1 MKELLKRQN
10 YSFVKSTNSNF
21 KYSNNVS
28 ILFYSTVLYKLGP
41 QKQFFKKWKKNNFW
55 QKKNSKDLKI
65 GYAVYVE

>member
-41 QKQFFKKWKKNNFW
+41 QKQFFKKWKINDF
-55 QKKNSKDLKI
+55 
-65 GYAVYVE
+65 